1 MSAASTRPAP
11 AAESHVEN
19 GQTSSRIP
27 RLLLAARYES
37 LSMRPVDRQTILVT
51 GATDGLG
58 KALSGELASRGATVL
73 LHGRS
78 EERLAEARREI
89 STASGDNRLRPYLAD
104 FSSLVQV
111 RRLAAAVERDN
122 DRVDVL
128 VNNAGIGA
136 GRKGREEDADGHEL
150 RFAVNY
156 LAPFLLTQLLLPL
169 LRRSA
174 PARIVN
180 VASAGQAQID
190 FDDVMLQ
197 RRYDGMRAYAQSK
210 LAQIMFT
217 FELAD
222 RLRAEGAGVTVNALH
237 PATLMNTKMVY
248 ESFGYARSR
257 VEEGVEA
264 TLRLAVSPDLEGV
277 SGRYFD
283 GRREARPHRQAEDED
298 ARRRL
303 WRLSEQLVAPRV

>member
-1 MSAASTRPAP
+1 
-11 AAESHVEN
+11 
-19 GQTSSRIP
+19 
-27 RLLLAARYES
+27 
-37 LSMRPVDRQTILVT
+37 MRPIDRQTILVT

-58 KALSGELASRGATVL
+58 RAVAGELATRGATVL

-78 EERLAEARREI
+78 LDRLEDAVGELGA
-89 STASGDNRLRPYLAD
+89 ASGPDRLRSYLAD
-104 FSSLVQV
+104 FSSLDNV
-111 RRLAAAVERDN
+111 RTLAAAVVRDN
-122 DRVDVL
+122 ERLDVL

-136 GRKGREEDADGHEL
+136 GRNGRREVSADGYEL

-156 LAPFLLTQLLLPL
+156 LAPFLLTQLLLPM

-180 VASAGQAQID
+180 VASAGQAPID
-190 FDDVMLQ
+190 FVDVMLE

-210 LAQIMFT
+210 LAQVMFT
-217 FELAD
+217 LELAA
-222 RLRAEGAGVTVNALH
+222 RLVDEGVDVTVNALH
-237 PATLMNTKMVY
+237 PASLMNTKMVY

-264 TLRLAVSPDLEGV
+264 TLRLALSPELEGV

-298 ARRRL
+298 ARGRL
-303 WRLSEQLVAPRV
+303 WRLSEELVAPRV